1 MENLFAMNAYI
12 GTKLIC
18 ARPMTRGAYN
28 DYRGWTIPADENPED
43 EGYLVRYSDNYE
55 SWSPKDAFEEAYR
68 PTNAM
73 NFGLAIEA
81 AKKGKKIARLNWNG
95 KGQYV
100 FLAHDVEF
108 HTNADLSAFADT
120 DVEVHDL
127 LVIKTSQDIFQPG
140 WLATQSDILAD
151 DWYIVE

>member
-1 MENLFAMNAYI
+1 MENLFAMNAYT

>member
-1 MENLFAMNAYI
+1 MVEKSISCETGYAIRYPD
-12 GTKLIC
+12 G
-18 ARPMTRGAYN
+18 R
-28 DYRGWTIPADENPED
+28 
-43 EGYLVRYSDNYE
+43 EGFLR
-55 SWSPKDAFEEAYR
+55 KDKFEAIYR
-68 PTNAM
+68 PISGM
-73 NFGLAIEA
+73 NFGQAIEA